1 MAIDEAR
8 MMTTADGRT
17 LEVRDCGPEDGFPL
31 VFHWGTPSGAVSAP
45 FLEQPARARGL
56 RLISYSRPGYGE
68 SMARPD
74 GRDSAAVADD
84 VADTATILDQLGI
97 DEFVTLGWSG
107 GGPRALGCA
116 ALLAGRCR
124 AAASVAGIA
133 PGDAI
138 DWDFR
143 EGMAEENVKE
153 FTAVLEGP
161 QALEEFLAG
170 EAGVF
175 TVTGQELA
183 EAFGGLAPDVDRAAL
198 TPEVAD
204 VIAASFRSAGLQG
217 IVGWRDDDLML
228 MRPWGFDVTAIS
240 VPVAIWAGSA
250 DTMVPFRQGQ
260 WLAEH
265 VAGARVHLLEGE
277 GHISLMA
284 QVDRILDDL
293 LDLAGLER

>member
-8 MMTTADGRT
+8 IMTTADGRT

-31 VFHWGTPSGAVSAP
+31 VLHWGTPSAAVSAP
-45 FLEQPARARGL
+45 FLEEPARKRGL

-68 SMARPD
+68 SMPRPD
-74 GRDSAAVADD
+74 GRDSAVVADD
-84 VADTATILDQLGI
+84 VTDTATILDQLGV

-124 AAASVAGIA
+124 AAARAAGIA
-133 PGDAI
+133 PSDGI

-143 EGMAEENVKE
+143 EGRAEENVQE

-161 QALEEFLAG
+161 EALEEFLAG
-170 EAGVF
+170 QAGAF
-175 TVTGQELA
+175 TVTGEELG
-183 EAFGGLAPDVDRAAL
+183 EALGDLAPEVDRAAL
-198 TPEVAD
+198 TPEVAE

-228 MRPWGFDVTAIS
+228 MRPWGFDVTTIS
-240 VPVAIWAGSA
+240 VPVAVWAGSA

-265 VAGARVHLLEGE
+265 VAGARVHLVEGE

-284 QVDRILDDL
+284 RPDRILDDL